1 MSQDARADEE
11 RNTRNRAQILG
22 LAYADTYN
30 KDKPLFKDFLPLND
44 LYALRIIPLNIG
56 DHFIQF
62 GITNTTSRD
71 TMRNLKNQF
80 LDQQVSFLLISDAGY
95 REYMSL
101 YDPPKKVEY
110 TNIEMSNAGNIDKV
124 KEVSAIL
131 EQVKANDILAY
142 LVQQAHRLG
151 GSDIHLEPQRGYVR
165 IRFRVDGV
173 LHVIARL
180 SYEKFRV
187 LMSAVAAAG
196 NIYTSSE
203 DAQQG
208 HIAQHIIM
216 ADGAEVDVNL
226 RLETVPG
233 INGIEVV
240 MRLFNMSSEMY
251 QLDRLGLSPDERQV
265 VDDIINKPSGMVMV
279 VGPTGSGKTTTLYSM
294 LNSLNNEERKIITLE
309 DPVEYQ
315 FPGISQL
322 PINTVNN
329 NISFADRLKAV
340 LRLDPDIV
348 MVGEIRDM
356 ETAKTALQAS
366 LTGHLVLCTFH
377 ASSAAAALTRLADII
392 GDNPLFLS
400 AIRLVMAQRLV
411 RKLDDSS
418 KSGYQPDDATIDRIH
433 QGLAGLDVSQ
443 IPENVDN
450 PTLYNPVPNSDNP
463 YGYRG
468 QTAIR
473 EQFLMTGELRKLLES
488 RGKNITAQDIEE
500 AAVKSGMR
508 TMYQD
513 GLIKVLRGE
522 TTLEEVARVVG

>member
-1 MSQDARADEE
+1 
-11 RNTRNRAQILG
+11 
-22 LAYADTYN
+22 
-30 KDKPLFKDFLPLND
+30 
-44 LYALRIIPLNIG
+44 
-56 DHFIQF
+56 
-62 GITNTTSRD
+62 
-71 TMRNLKNQF
+71 
-80 LDQQVSFLLISDAGY
+80 
-95 REYMSL
+95 
-101 YDPPKKVEY
+101 
-110 TNIEMSNAGNIDKV
+110 
-124 KEVSAIL
+124 
-131 EQVKANDILAY
+131 
-142 LVQQAHRLG
+142 
-151 GSDIHLEPQRGYVR
+151 
-165 IRFRVDGV
+165 
-173 LHVIARL
+173 
-180 SYEKFRV
+180 
-187 LMSAVAAAG
+187 
-196 NIYTSSE
+196 
-203 DAQQG
+203 
-208 HIAQHIIM
+208 
-216 ADGAEVDVNL
+216 
-226 RLETVPG
+226 
-233 INGIEVV
+233 
-240 MRLFNMSSEMY
+240 
-251 QLDRLGLSPDERQV
+251 
-265 VDDIINKPSGMVMV
+265 MV

-377 ASSAAAALTRLADII
+377 ASSAAAALTRLGDII